1 MKPNYDEPMCNS
13 GSEEIYCSDDLVED
27 EIKHLVDSQS
37 FAVLSTQGEGQPY
50 ASLISFAASND
61 LKYMVFATQTQT
73 RKYGLLLKSDRIAL
87 MVDNRA
93 NSPPSINKISA
104 VTVTGRS
111 RILEDPNESE
121 KWSKLLLAKHPYLKS
136 FVKTPSTSL
145 VLIKV
150 YRYFYVRRFQ
160 EVSEWNPN
168 QGQD

>member
-13 GSEEIYCSDDLVED
+13 GSEEIYCSDDPIEVED
-27 EIKHLVDSQS
+27 EIKHLVNSQS

-61 LKYMVFATQTQT
+61 LKYMIFATQTQT
-73 RKYGLLLKSDRIAL
+73 RKYGLLLKSDKIAL

-111 RILEDPNESE
+111 RILEDPTESE
-121 KWSKLLLAKHPYLKS
+121 KWSKLLLEKHPYLKS

-168 QGQD
+168 QG